1 MSCASTSLTP
11 YRPSRENPLGGTTGS
26 RRPWR
31 LFNTHDVRWLNLHPD
46 DAQSAKTLGQLEDC
60 DFLLVKRADPALVAR
75 LQAGGIE
82 LIDFVD
88 YRCWPAAVAGQ
99 SMCWCRVRSRRRE
112 RSVLEGRACGA
123 LVHVAE
129 DNPKLLQLAALP
141 TVWDEHYYGRQLLDG
156 MERASAPAPRRLI
169 SYLGL

>member
-1 MSCASTSLTP
+1 M
-11 YRPSRENPLGGTTGS
+11 
-26 RRPWR
+26 
-31 LFNTHDVRWLNLHPD
+31 
-46 DAQSAKTLGQLEDC
+46 
-60 DFLLVKRADPALVAR
+60 AR

-88 YRCWPAAVAGQ
+88 YEMLAGYYRRAVNVLVPCTIQGGG
-99 SMCWCRVRSRRRE
+99 E

-141 TVWDEHYYGRQLLDG
+141 TVWDDHYHGRQLLDG

>member
-1 MSCASTSLTP
+1 M
-11 YRPSRENPLGGTTGS
+11 
-26 RRPWR
+26 
-31 LFNTHDVRWLNLHPD
+31 
-46 DAQSAKTLGQLEDC
+46 
-60 DFLLVKRADPALVAR
+60 AR

-88 YRCWPAAVAGQ
+88 YQMLAGYYRRAVNVLVPCTIQGGG
-99 SMCWCRVRSRRRE
+99 E

-141 TVWDEHYYGRQLLDG
+141 TVGTSIITV
-156 MERASAPAPRRLI
+156 ASCLTAWNVPAHRRR
-169 SYLGL
+169 GV